1 MEGIMSIFRKI
12 SEWFEF
18 TSGGI
23 QIYKLY
29 ISNDK
34 INDFVMDVLSIIFI
48 LILMYVAVKVGNH
61 IIEKTVKKQ
70 SNMRI
75 SMDERKAKTLGAVLM
90 SILRYTVYFF
100 GVSAILSRIFGTI
113 SITFASIGGVAIGF
127 GAQSL
132 VKDIINGFF
141 ILFENHFAVG
151 EYINIDTKAGIVE
164 SVELR
169 VTKLRDF
176 NGDLHIIPNG
186 LITQVTNHSRGDMR
200 VLVDVD
206 IAYEENTEN
215 AIQVIQN
222 TCDRFRES
230 NENMVEGPKV
240 IGVTALRES
249 GVTIR
254 VVGKAKSM
262 TQWECEHKL
271 RKEIKDTLSEAGI
284 EIPYP
289 KRKIVN

>member
-1 MEGIMSIFRKI
+1 MAILDKLSKWIQFNK
-12 SEWFEF
+12 
-18 TSGGI
+18 GGI
-23 QIYKLY
+23 QIYNIGY
-29 ISNDK
+29 ISEDK
-34 INDFVMDVLSIIFI
+34 INDFFMDILAIIFI
-48 LILMYVAVKVGNH
+48 LIAMYVAVKVGNH

-70 SNMRI
+70 GDMRI

-151 EYINIDTKAGIVE
+151 EYINIDNKSGIVE

-206 IAYEENTEN
+206 VAYEENTEN

-222 TCDRFRES
+222 TCDQFKEK

-271 RKEIKDTLSEAGI
+271 RKEIKDALSEAGV